1 MKSKNQT
8 VIMSIIDGVLQ
19 DTIWVNKQGKT
30 TSLKEVLVANIG
42 ERFDSGLENL
52 NRDDLSGAYTS
63 FQIKR
68 QMFAESITNMT
79 NKEIADRIK
88 LFIFEETHNQMKR
101 VNEYLG
107 LDKDLVR
114 KTA

>member
-8 VIMSIIDGVLQ
+8 VIMSIIEGVLE
-19 DTIWVNKQGKT
+19 DTIWVNKQGIT
-30 TSLKEVLVANIG
+30 TSLKEVLVKNIG
-42 ERFDSGLENL
+42 QGLDAGLENL
-52 NRDDLSGAYTS
+52 TGAYTS

-79 NKEIADRIK
+79 NKEIADKIK

-107 LDKDLVR
+107 LDRDLVR

>member
-8 VIMSIIDGVLQ
+8 VIMSIIEGILQ

-30 TSLKEVLVANIG
+30 TSLKDVFVANIG
-42 ERFDSGLENL
+42 QGVDVGLENL
-52 NRDDLSGAYTS
+52 DRDDLSGAYTS

-107 LDKDLVR
+107 VDTDLAR
-114 KTA
+114 KIV

>member
-8 VIMSIIDGVLQ
+8 VIMSIIEGILE
-19 DTIWVNKQGKT
+19 DTIWVNRQGST
-30 TSLKEVLVANIG
+30 ISLKDALMANIG
-42 ERFDSGLENL
+42 QGLDSGLENL
-52 NRDDLSGAYTS
+52 NREDLSGAYTS

-68 QMFAESITNMT
+68 QMFAENITNMT
-79 NKEIADRIK
+79 NKEIADKIK

>member
-8 VIMSIIDGVLQ
+8 IIMSIIEGILE
-19 DTIWVNKQGKT
+19 DTIWVNKKGAT
-30 TSLKEVLVANIG
+30 ISLKDVLVSNIG
-42 ERFDSGLENL
+42 KGLNSELENL
-52 NRDDLSGAYTS
+52 TREDLSGAYTS

-68 QMFAESITNMT
+68 QMFAENITGMT

-88 LFIFEETHNQMKR
+88 LFIFEETHNQLKR

-107 LDKDLVR
+107 LDKDLIK